1 MKQNEIKQFLPAVL
15 QRTVE
20 GTETETPQGTV
31 RQGNLMYA
39 FLQVMEDLHS
49 PSDEI
54 LGDIDAV
61 FNPYRTEDRFVPFLA
76 SWVDFDY
83 VFGGLS
89 DEEILNSPDYA
100 SRLGC
105 IRDLIA
111 NAAFLSQWRGTN
123 KGLMAFLE
131 LATGVTGFKIEETV
145 LDESQKIKPF
155 HLKILVPPKAEQFTD
170 LIRRIVD
177 TEKPIY
183 VTYEL
188 EVLKS
193 A

>member
-1 MKQNEIKQFLPAVL
+1 MKQNEIKQFLPAVI
-15 QRTVE
+15 QRTVQE
-20 GTETETPQGTV
+20 PDEKMSRP
-31 RQGNLMYA
+31 GNLMYA
-39 FLQVMEDLHS
+39 FLQVMEDLHV
-49 PSDEI
+49 PTDNI
-54 LGDIDAV
+54 LGKIDAV
-61 FNPYRTEDRFVPFLA
+61 FDPYRTADRFVPFLA

-83 VFGGLS
+83 VLGGLS
-89 DEEILNSPDYA
+89 DEEVLSSPDYA
-100 SRLGC
+100 ARMAC

-111 NAAFLSQWRGTN
+111 NAAFLSQWRGTS

-155 HLKILVPPKAEQFTD
+155 HLKILIPPAAEQFTD

-188 EVLKS
+188 EVLKL